1 MKNTNPKKIIIIG
14 GGIAGLT
21 AGIYAQKH
29 GFISE
34 IYEKNPIAGGLCMSW
49 KRKGFLIDGCIH
61 WLTGTKEGTQL
72 NEMWE
77 DVDAFDQEDIIHP
90 ENFGTIEYQGQT
102 LTFYTDLN
110 KLEKHLIEI
119 SPEDT
124 KEIKKLVKLIIK
136 IQNMPLPMDAPVGL
150 MDFVRLTEVGLKLLP
165 YMPMYNSTFKMSC
178 AQYAERF
185 KSPLIRY
192 ALANIIPGKNNLYGT
207 LYAYGTNC
215 VRNGGVKRGGSL
227 SMVQRMVDEYSRN
240 GGFIRYNQEIKEIII
255 KKNKA
260 IGIETKKGEKIYAD
274 YVVTAC
280 DAHETLKHLLKGEY
294 LDPAFDKRFKNPVIY
309 SVPSDVYISYA
320 IKTEKFKELNVTHT
334 YQFDTEPYRVGNS
347 YHTCIKFKD
356 YSYDDSFINGDSNF
370 FNVMIPQDDFDF
382 SFWEKLYRNK
392 ELYRKE
398 KERLSY
404 YVMKLIEERFPSL
417 KGALTPID
425 VATPMTYK
433 RYCNAY
439 RGAYMPFGLDFRSSM
454 LMHSGK
460 IKGLKNLYIAG
471 QWVQMP
477 GGVPLALMSGK
488 FAIQRILKQ
497 EHQWFK
503 ITSKSYV
510 KYKK

>member
-1 MKNTNPKKIIIIG
+1 MKNENPKKIIIIG
-14 GGIAGLT
+14 GGISGLT

-49 KRKGFLIDGCIH
+49 KRQGLLIDGCIH

-72 NEMWE
+72 NEMWK
-77 DVDAFDQEDIIHP
+77 DVDAFDQDEIIHP
-90 ENFGTIEYQGQT
+90 DNFGTIEHNGQT
-102 LTFYTDLN
+102 LTLWTDLN
-110 KLEKHLIEI
+110 KLENELLEI
-119 SPEDT
+119 SPVDA
-124 KEIKKLVKLIIK
+124 KEIKKLIKLILK
-136 IQNMPLPMDAPVGL
+136 IQNMPLPMDTPVNM
-150 MDFVRLTEVGLKLLP
+150 MDPIRLFEVGIKLLP
-165 YMPMYNSTFKMSC
+165 YMPMYNNTYKMTC

-185 KSPLIRY
+185 ESPLIRH
-192 ALANIIPGKNNLYGT
+192 ALTHIIPGKNNLYGT
-207 LYAYGTNC
+207 LYAYGTVC

-227 SMVQRMVDEYSRN
+227 SMAQRMVDEYKRN
-240 GGFIRYNQEIKEIII
+240 GGFIRYNQEVKEIIVE
-255 KKNKA
+255 KNKA
-260 IGIETKKGEKIYAD
+260 IGIETKKGEKVYAD
-274 YVVTAC
+274 YIITAC
-280 DAHETLKHLLKGEY
+280 DAYEALKHLLKNEY

-320 IKTEKFKELNVTHT
+320 INTKKFQELGITHT
-334 YQFDTEPYRVGNS
+334 YEFDVDPFRVGNS
-347 YHTCIKFKD
+347 YQNVIKMRD
-356 YSYDDSFINGDSNF
+356 YSYDNSFINGDVNY
-370 FNVMIPQDDFDF
+370 FNVMIAQDDFDF

-392 ELYRKE
+392 ELYKKE
-398 KERLSY
+398 KERLST
-404 YVMKLIEERFPSL
+404 YVMEKIEERFPSL

-439 RGAYMPFGLDFRSSM
+439 RGGYMPFGLDFRSSM

-497 EHQWFK
+497 EHQWYRF
-503 ITSKSYV
+503 TSKSYV
-510 KYKK
+510 TYKK